1 MTPREYL
8 NLVVKPNVEEFIQD
22 VSDPRRAYNAI
33 ATADALAAHVFYWC
47 KMNMPDE
54 IRGMKSDDDYRGEVQ
69 RSRPNIGLV
78 HDVAKALKHVEMNNK
93 TNKIRTEDEVQPRSF
108 GFGEGAYGVGP
119 YGGTPQLS
127 VLIDSR
133 KIQLQINVQYA
144 VAFYEKEM
152 DRLAIF

>member
-1 MTPREYL
+1 VTPREYL

-47 KMNMPDE
+47 KKNAPDAVHG
-54 IRGMKSDDDYRGEVQ
+54 IQNDDAYRMLMQ
-69 RSRPNIGLV
+69 TSRPNIGLV

-93 TNKIRTEDEVQPRSF
+93 TSKIRTEDEVQARSF

-119 YGGTPQLS
+119 YGGTPQQS
-127 VLIDSR
+127 VLIDGR
-133 KIQLQINVQYA
+133 KIQLQLNVEHA
-144 VAFYEKEM
+144 VDFYEKEM
-152 DRLAIF
+152 DRLGIP